1 MKLVKSALETVSRS
15 EKLVDEDGFPTIP
28 KSWTEKTFLA
38 LILDAKKHA

>member
-1 MKLVKSALETVSRS
+1 MKLIKNALETVSRS
-15 EKLVDEDGFPTIP
+15 ERLVDEDGSPAIP